1 MILLPL
7 RVLRVSYSEDSER
20 ETPSSP
26 EIQGLW
32 FLGGIMKNVQTFTVM
47 ARSESERS
55 VENDLTDHLADHAD
69 RRFVIP
75 TLVANN
81 HKTTRGV
88 VA

>member
-47 ARSESERS
+47 ARSQSERRS
-55 VENDLTDHLADHAD
+55 ENVTVDDLEDYQD
-69 RRFVIP
+69 RRFVLP
-75 TLVANN
+75 TMFATN

>member
-1 MILLPL
+1 
-7 RVLRVSYSEDSER
+7 
-20 ETPSSP
+20 
-26 EIQGLW
+26 
-32 FLGGIMKNVQTFTVM
+32 MKNVQTFTVM

>member
-1 MILLPL
+1 
-7 RVLRVSYSEDSER
+7 
-20 ETPSSP
+20 
-26 EIQGLW
+26 
-32 FLGGIMKNVQTFTVM
+32 MKNVQTFTVM
-47 ARSESERS
+47 ARSESERRS
-55 VENDLTDHLADHAD
+55 ENVTVDDLADYQD